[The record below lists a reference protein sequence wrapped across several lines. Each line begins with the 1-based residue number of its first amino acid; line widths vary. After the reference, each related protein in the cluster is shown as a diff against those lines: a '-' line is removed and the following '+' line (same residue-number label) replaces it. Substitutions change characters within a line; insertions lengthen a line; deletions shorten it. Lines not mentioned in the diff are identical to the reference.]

1 MDPSK
6 ASRTALAT
14 SLMRAIHTRSD
25 PAPLL
30 HDPWGDRLVPQSVQ
44 ADMRASAMA
53 RLDPALRAEA
63 DPGRVLDAA
72 MRANPAYAGV
82 ILRSRYTEDMLQAA
96 VGRGITQYV
105 LVGAG
110 FDSFLCRRPAWAEGL
125 QIFEVDHPATQ
136 QLKREC
142 LQHCGIAEPEGVHFV
157 AADLSEETLQSALA
171 RSPFQPAQPT
181 FFSWLGV
188 TVYLTREANLATL
201 RAIASSAPA
210 GSELVFTYVD
220 EAVFRPENPGN
231 EAFDKLRSSVSS
243 VGEPFLSGFDPAT
256 LAPVLLQTGLQLIEN
271 LDREQAVVRYDPVDA
286 NGLRKGNAGYMAH
299 ARVVSAAPPAA

>member
-1 MDPSK
+1 MEPSK

-25 PAPLL
+25 RAPLL
-30 HDPWGDRLVPQSVQ
+30 DDPWGDRLVPQDVQ

-53 RLDPALRAEA
+53 RLDPALRAGA
-63 DPGRVLDAA
+63 DPARVLDASL
-72 MRANPAYAGV
+72 RANAAYAGV

-125 QIFEVDHPATQ
+125 QVFEVDHPATQ
-136 QLKREC
+136 QLKRES
-142 LQHCGIAEPEGVHFV
+142 LRRCGIPESGATHFV
-157 AADLSEETLQSALA
+157 AADLSRETLQSALA

-201 RAIASSAPA
+201 RAIASCAPA

-220 EAVFRPENPGN
+220 EAMFRAEHPGN
-231 EAFDKLRSSVSS
+231 AAFDRLRGSVSS
-243 VGEPFLSGFDPAT
+243 VGEPFRSGFDPAT
-256 LAPVLLQTGLQLIEN
+256 MAPLLRETGLELIEN
-271 LDREQAVVRYDPVDA
+271 LDRDQAVARYDPAGA
-286 NGLRKGNAGYMAH
+286 NDLRSGSAGYMAH
-299 ARVVSAAPPAA
+299 ARVLSAAPPAA